1 MSDTEIDACSE
12 SADPEKGRWS
22 ATDML
27 LASLVDEVRR
37 FEHLYLSA
45 HVDKGKAGKA
55 PEPLPR
61 PGVRKTRKPRRSR
74 LSDAQRRMMD
84 PRLRAVPD
92 EAANG

>member
-12 SADPEKGRWS
+12 GADPEKGRWS

-61 PGVRKTRKPRRSR
+61 PGVSKTRKPRRSR
-74 LSDAQRRMMD
+74 LTDAQRRMMD

-92 EAANG
+92 EAASG

>member
-12 SADPEKGRWS
+12 GADPEKGRWS

-27 LASLVDEVRR
+27 LASLVDETRLIKH
-37 FEHLYLSA
+37 FYLSA
-45 HVDKGKAGKA
+45 HGAGKGGKA

-61 PGVRKTRKPRRSR
+61 PGVRKSRKPRRSR

>member
-1 MSDTEIDACSE
+1 MSDTEIEECSE
-12 SADPEKGRWS
+12 GADPEKGRWS

-45 HVDKGKAGKA
+45 HVKNAGKA

-61 PGVRKTRKPRRSR
+61 PGVRKGRKPRRSR
-74 LSDAQRRMMD
+74 LTDAQRRMMD

-92 EAANG
+92 EMANG